1 MSQHTTQRQTGHR
14 TRMRAPRATDHA
26 GRYRSPHAE
35 QWVCHH
41 CQWPDPDDRRCEHP
55 RRGKQALSI
64 NDEVRGQT
72 PLTTPV
78 SRRRNHTVRI
88 EKPGYQ
94 PVERTLTR
102 HVNGWVFG
110 NLLIGGIL
118 GTGIDAAT
126 GAIFEVE
133 PDRIFATLAP
143 QEQPPVAPQEQP
155 PVAPQETATSSPTGT
170 ATSSPTGTA
179 TSSPTGTATSS
190 PTEAAIS
197 SATETATQ
205 LPSTGGATVYGYHGT
220 GAVSPVSVPH
230 GDLIVD
236 RCQDGSPGGSRS
248 RLCEGLATR
257 HGPTSA
263 SLASRSA
270 VTSRVPTTRDR
281 LSPQCSPL
289 EPHHTPQV
297 QILRMAPP
305 ARADVYR

>member
-1 MSQHTTQRQTGHR
+1 MSQYTTQRQTGHR
-14 TRMRAPRATDHA
+14 TRMRAPRLRITLAGIGLLMLSSGCATIVSGPTQTIGVASIPA
-26 GRYRSPHAE
+26 GA
-35 QWVCHH
+35 QV
-41 CQWPDPDDRRCEHP
+41 
-55 RRGKQALSI
+55 SI

-155 PVAPQETATSSPTGT
+155 PVATQEQPPVAPQEQPPVAPQEQPPVAPQEQPPVAPQRQPLVAPQRLPLVSEQAAPQCMDTTVRAQCPLYQYRTGIYR
-170 ATSSPTGTA
+170 G
-179 TSSPTGTATSS
+179 
-190 PTEAAIS
+190 
-197 SATETATQ
+197 
-205 LPSTGGATVYGYHGT
+205 
-220 GAVSPVSVPH
+220 
-230 GDLIVD
+230 
-236 RCQDGSPGGSRS
+236 RCQDGSRVEVGPDYVKVLPPDMGRQAPPWQADGCHIARPNDAGSPIATVQPPGT
-248 RLCEGLATR
+248 A
-257 HGPTSA
+257 PYATSA
-263 SLASRSA
+263 DLAHA
-270 VTSRVPTTRDR
+270 
-281 LSPQCSPL
+281 L
-289 EPHHTPQV
+289 
-297 QILRMAPP
+297 P